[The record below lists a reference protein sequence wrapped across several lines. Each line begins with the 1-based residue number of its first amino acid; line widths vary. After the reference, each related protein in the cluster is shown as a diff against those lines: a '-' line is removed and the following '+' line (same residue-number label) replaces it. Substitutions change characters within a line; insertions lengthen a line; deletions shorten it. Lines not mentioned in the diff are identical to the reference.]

1 MVGIIG
7 IGKCV
12 PGESITTKELVTY
25 IGGRLVAGTV
35 LSQIGMK
42 ERFFSVDLETNL
54 LKEGCSNSDL
64 AAKAALEA
72 IKNAAIH
79 LNEIDLII
87 LTTSTPDYPSP
98 PTILYVIEK
107 LGINDIP
114 CIELR
119 SGCAGFSQAIE
130 IASLYITQKI
140 YQTVLIIGSEVSSP
154 YLVPFNKTQA
164 RGVSELVGT
173 MMTGDGAGALILTNI
188 ESGLIVEQCK
198 FGAIGNQHT
207 EGFRINVGGSKC
219 IERADLNMPLVYDD
233 FKAVIKMGPL
243 LIKEALLS
251 LPSVL
256 SQKGKIKYVIP
267 PQANQKIFNLVRLR
281 FGGEFCFPD
290 AELIFSIQKYANTYS
305 ASSFLALCDLIDSQ
319 TLKNQDEVVI
329 ISAEIT
335 KFVYGIVHLKYFN

>member
-12 PGESITTKELVTY
+12 PGESITNKELVTC
-25 IGGRLVAGTV
+25 IGGRLVAGTI
-35 LSQIGMK
+35 LSQMGIK
-42 ERFFSVDLETNL
+42 ERFFSVDLKTNL

-64 AAKAALEA
+64 AASAALEA
-72 IKNAAIH
+72 IKNAAIR
-79 LNEIDLII
+79 LNDIDLIV

-98 PTILYVIEK
+98 PTVLYVIEK
-107 LGINDIP
+107 LGINNIP

-130 IASLYITQKI
+130 IASLYITQKVF
-140 YQTVLIIGSEVSSP
+140 QKVLIIGSEVSSP

-164 RGVSELVGT
+164 RGVPEILGT
-173 MMTGDGAGALILTNI
+173 MMTGDGAGALILANT

-198 FGAIGNQHT
+198 FGAIGNQRT

-219 IERADLNMPLVYDD
+219 IERPNLNMSLVYDD
-233 FKAVIKMGPL
+233 IKAVINMGPL

-251 LPSVL
+251 LPALL
-256 SQKGKIKYVIP
+256 SQKEKVKYVIP
-267 PQANQKIFNLVRLR
+267 PQANQKIFDLVRLR
-281 FGGEFCFPD
+281 FGGEFCFPN

-305 ASSFLALCDLIDSQ
+305 ASSFLAICDLINSQ

-335 KFVYGIVHLKYFN
+335 KFVFGIVHLKYYN